1 MKMRLGLL
9 KVTTLDQDVSR
20 HLQLCGALTL
30 GRDLRA
36 VEALVAALW
45 LWTIIT
51 PVMLNECNTTIP
63 QNDSSW
69 LIIFDTFFILFLIVR
84 CFSHLSNTFY
94 RLWGRFTHLA
104 ASTALKIC
112 FLLDFSTWIKLGK
125 GSTKEMVR
133 FKKKSQTGALPPFG
147 WDGAA
152 FFPRMCWDGWAGWL
166 WAGLGPARQGVHP
179 LFKYVSPQ
187 HVYLFNFIPRFCVK
201 CL

>member
-51 PVMLNECNTTIP
+51 PVMLTECNTTIP

-112 FLLDFSTWIKLGK
+112 FLSVFESNW
-125 GSTKEMVR
+125 VR
-133 FKKKSQTGALPPFG
+133 EALKKWWDLRKSPKPVPPPPFG
-147 WDGAA
+147 TLRTPNVTLVHKNPQFYFG
-152 FFPRMCWDGWAGWL
+152 FPD
-166 WAGLGPARQGVHP
+166 P
-179 LFKYVSPQ
+179 S
-187 HVYLFNFIPRFCVK
+187 
-201 CL
+201 

>member
-104 ASTALKIC
+104 AFTALKLC
-112 FLLDFSTWIKLGK
+112 FLLDFSIWIKLGK

-133 FKKKSQTGALPPFG
+133 FKKKSQTGAPPPFG
-147 WDGAA
+147 TLRTPNVTLVD
-152 FFPRMCWDGWAGWL
+152 
-166 WAGLGPARQGVHP
+166 Q
-179 LFKYVSPQ
+179 
-187 HVYLFNFIPRFCVK
+187 NPRFY
-201 CL
+201 LGLPDPPP

>member
-1 MKMRLGLL
+1 MKVELL
-9 KVTTLDQDVSR
+9 KVTTISDVSR

-51 PVMLNECNTTIP
+51 PLILNECNTTIP

-69 LIIFDTFFILFLIVR
+69 LIILVPFFLFLIVL

-112 FLLDFSTWIKLGK
+112 FLLDFSIWIKLGK

-133 FKKKSQTGALPPFG
+133 FRKKSQTGAPPPFG
-147 WDGAA
+147 TFRTPNVTLVDQNSR
-152 FFPRMCWDGWAGWL
+152 FYLRLPD
-166 WAGLGPARQGVHP
+166 P
-179 LFKYVSPQ
+179 SP
-187 HVYLFNFIPRFCVK
+187 
-201 CL
+201 